1 MARPSH
7 REKILASGVV
17 TLHQR
22 GFAATGVRDIASA
35 AGVPLGSF
43 TNHFRSKEEFG
54 LAVLDRYFEE
64 HEATVQATLGDQT
77 RLPLDRLHAYF
88 DTITAWLAD
97 VGWRYGCLV
106 SNLSLEAPEH
116 SEPLRERLSHVLHRL
131 TQLFA
136 ETVRDCQAAGSVRA
150 DLEADDLATLLLAAW
165 HGVLLRMKVDRS
177 PEPLGKFRRILFSLL
192 KSDLGASQSARAQSL
207 T

>member
-1 MARPSH
+1 MARSSH

-17 TLHQR
+17 TVHQH
-22 GFAATGVRDIASA
+22 GFTATGVREIACA

-64 HEATVQATLGDQT
+64 LEAIVQRTFGDQT
-77 RLPLDRLHAYF
+77 GAPLDRLHAYF
-88 DTITAWLAD
+88 DTITARLAD

-106 SNLSLEAPEH
+106 SNLSLEAAEH
-116 SEPLRERLSHVLHRL
+116 SELLRERLSQVLWRL
-131 TQLFA
+131 TQRFA
-136 ETVRDCQAAGSVRA
+136 EAVRDCQATGSVRA
-150 DLEADDLATLLLAAW
+150 DLDANELATLLLAAW

-177 PEPLGKFRRILFSLL
+177 PEPLEKFRRTFFVLL
-192 KSDLGASQSARAQSL
+192 NPV
-207 T
+207 

>member
-1 MARPSH
+1 MARASH

-54 LAVLDRYFEE
+54 LAVLDRYFEGL
-64 HEATVQATLGDQT
+64 EAVAQTALGDQT
-77 RLPLDRLHAYF
+77 RPPLDRLHAYF
-88 DTITAWLAD
+88 DTITAWLAG
-97 VGWRYGCLV
+97 VGWRYGCMV
-106 SNLSLEAPEH
+106 SNLSLEAAEH
-116 SEPLRERLSHVLHRL
+116 SELLRQRLSQVLHRL

-136 ETVRDCQAAGSVRA
+136 KAVRDCQAAGSVRA
-150 DLEADDLATLLLAAW
+150 DLDADDLATLLLAAW

-177 PEPLGKFRRILFSLL
+177 PEPLDKFRHTFSTLL
-192 KSDLGASQSARAQSL
+192 NPVSGASQSAREQRL
-207 T
+207 V